1 MGLKDKTS
9 LYDLVPG
16 PDAPVGNF
24 EDVQGG
30 PNFDL
35 GQSSTLQQ
43 DSLLNQYLYTH
54 GGVGGIA
61 GPVPLPSHYADL
73 DGQPGPT
80 FNLGQDSTLQPDSL
94 LNVYNNSQLNYTAPQ
109 NGNPVSQDL
118 NGGLPSTGRYQDNLP
133 DGGYF

>member
-24 EDVQGG
+24 ENVQGG

-43 DSLLNQYLYTH
+43 DSLLNQYSYTQ
-54 GGVGGIA
+54 G
-61 GPVPLPSHYADL
+61 
-73 DGQPGPT
+73 GQPGLAGGVNGSNLDLNGQQGAL
-80 FNLGQDSTLQPDSL
+80 FNLGADSTLQPDSL

-109 NGNPVSQDL
+109 SGNPVSQDL
-118 NGGLPSTGRYQDNLP
+118 DGGFPATGRYQDNLP
-133 DGGYF
+133 EGGVF

>member
-16 PDAPVGNF
+16 PDAPVGDF
-24 EDVQGG
+24 ENVQGG

-54 GGVGGIA
+54 GNSSGLAGGDNGSNLDINGQQ
-61 GPVPLPSHYADL
+61 GPS
-73 DGQPGPT
+73 

-109 NGNPVSQDL
+109 NGNPLSQDL
-118 NGGLPSTGRYQDNLP
+118 DGGLPPTGKYENNLP
-133 DGGYF
+133 EGGVY

>member
-16 PDAPVGNF
+16 PDAPVGDF
-24 EDVQGG
+24 ENVQGG

-54 GGVGGIA
+54 GNSSGLAGGDNGSNLDINGQQ
-61 GPVPLPSHYADL
+61 GPS
-73 DGQPGPT
+73 

-133 DGGYF
+133 DGGVY